1 MSILDIKTAFEI
13 KLSQMSPAIS
23 TSYESSAFTPVAGVP
38 YQYVQLVPQTP
49 ENTVIDAPFYREQ
62 GEIQIFLAYPSNK
75 GTGEVLKRAQAVRDH
90 FKRGTNLVR
99 NGLTILIYRTPTI
112 SGSQIVGDRVV
123 VPIIVKYTADVNVL

>member
-1 MSILDIKTAFEI
+1 MSVLDIKTAFEI
-13 KLSQMSPAIS
+13 KLSQMTPAIS
-23 TSYESSAFTPVAGVP
+23 TSYESTSFTPVAGKP

-62 GEIQIFLAYPSNK
+62 GEFQIFLAYPSNK
-75 GTGEVLKRAQAVRDH
+75 GTGDILKRAQAVREH

-112 SGSQIVGDRVV
+112 SGTQIVGDRVV

>member
-1 MSILDIKTAFEI
+1 MT
-13 KLSQMSPAIS
+13 PAIS
-23 TSYESSAFTPVAGVP
+23 TSYESTSFTPVAGQP

-62 GEIQIFLAYPSNK
+62 GEFQIFLAYPSNK
-75 GTGEVLKRAQAVRDH
+75 GTGDILKRAQAVREH

-112 SGSQIVGDRVV
+112 SGTQIVGDRVV